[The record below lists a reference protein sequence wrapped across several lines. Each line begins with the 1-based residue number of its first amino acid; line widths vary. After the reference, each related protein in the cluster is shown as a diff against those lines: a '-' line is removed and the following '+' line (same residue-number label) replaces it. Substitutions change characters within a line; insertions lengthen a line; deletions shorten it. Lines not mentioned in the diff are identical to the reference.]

1 MSGTPLRS
9 TLPRT
14 GLPRTGFGRRL
25 TSLALGCGLLGAALA
40 GAAAPAQAAT
50 RGATDPI
57 AAAQALAAPGVPGAN
72 NWSCHPSAAHPR
84 PVVLVHG
91 TFANG
96 SVNWLT
102 IAPALASDGYCVY
115 ALTYGTMPNVPVL
128 AAIAPVADSAQQ
140 LATFVDG
147 VLAATG
153 SGQVD
158 IVGHSQGG
166 MMPRYYLKFD
176 GGAAKVHTLVGLAPS
191 NHGTTLDGL
200 TTLAQSFPGAQAVVS
215 SACPACADQEVGS
228 AMLQQL
234 NAGGDTMPGVDY
246 TVIATEDDEVVTP
259 YTSQFLSGPNVENVT
274 VQQLC
279 PLNHPDHVLMA
290 VDLVVL
296 HEVRHALDPAEVGE
310 ANCSANLTG

>member
-1 MSGTPLRS
+1 MSGTAPRS
-9 TLPRT
+9 TLP
-14 GLPRTGFGRRL
+14 GTGFARRL
-25 TSLALGCGLLGAALA
+25 ATLAAGCGLLTAALA
-40 GAAAPAQAAT
+40 GAAPAQAAA
-50 RGATDPI
+50 RGAGDPI

-72 NWSCHPSAAHPR
+72 NWSCRPSAAHPR

-96 SVNWLT
+96 SDNWLT
-102 IAPALASDGYCVY
+102 VAPALAADGYCVY
-115 ALTYGTMPNVPVL
+115 ALTYGSVPGVPVL
-128 AAIAPVADSAQQ
+128 AALAPVADSAQQ
-140 LATFVDG
+140 LATFVTG
-147 VLAATG
+147 VLAASG
-153 SGQVD
+153 AGQVD
-158 IVGHSQGG
+158 VVGHSQGG

-200 TTLAQSFPGAQAVVS
+200 TVLAQSFPGAQALVS

-228 AMLQQL
+228 AALTRL
-234 NAGGDTMPGVDY
+234 NAGGDTMPGVHY

-290 VDLVVL
+290 VDPVVL
-296 HEVRHALDPAEVGE
+296 HEVRHALDPAHVGE
-310 ANCSANLTG
+310 ADCTANVTG